1 MTGAYWRQG
10 FAWRGRCPGLR
21 DDRQS
26 RPSLGRSP
34 TRPATRIAPASR
46 LKLPQQEAVLVPAV
60 LEFLKAGPCPI
71 LTTQVTD
78 AFPGSKNASGRV
90 ARQSGLAPERIE
102 RLPHFPDRETG
113 PVKLRGFWPDAAT
126 YQAAVSAI
134 EPRPRGISRR
144 AWKLPT

>member
-1 MTGAYWRQG
+1 M
-10 FAWRGRCPGLR
+10 
-21 DDRQS
+21 
-26 RPSLGRSP
+26 
-34 TRPATRIAPASR
+34 
-46 LKLPQQEAVLVPAV
+46 PAV

-78 AFPGSKNASGRV
+78 AFPGGKNASGRV
-90 ARQSGLAPERIE
+90 ARQSGLAPERIK